1 MKHHGRVDC
10 AFTLKHQELLV
21 LLGYNTGVS
30 LSYFELVFT
39 PFHPGTT
46 AFADHTGA
54 N

>member
-1 MKHHGRVDC
+1 MVVSTVHSPSNTRS
-10 AFTLKHQELLV
+10 V
-21 LLGYNTGVS
+21 LLLLDYDAYVS
-30 LSYFELVFT
+30 PSYFELVFA